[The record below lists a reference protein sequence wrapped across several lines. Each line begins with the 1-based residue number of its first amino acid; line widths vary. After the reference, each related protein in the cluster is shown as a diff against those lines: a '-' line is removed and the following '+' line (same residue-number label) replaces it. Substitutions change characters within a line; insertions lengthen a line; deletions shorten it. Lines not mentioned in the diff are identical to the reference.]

1 VVMSKIKI
9 LVDDR
14 EQHSNLLVILEQNC
28 NVESHITRLK
38 TGDYLVDDWLLIERK
53 HICDLVESLVS
64 GRLFSQASRL
74 AKSGYKT
81 AILIEGQAH
90 QIASYKI
97 HRHAILGALV
107 TLTLVYG
114 ISILRSS
121 TADESVSLM
130 VFAANQHAKSFKEPL
145 ARYGRRPKSE
155 KGKQLFIL
163 QGLPNVGPVLARR
176 LLAHFGSV
184 KNVLCADI
192 EQLSAVKGMGD
203 SKAKKIVSLIS

>member
-1 VVMSKIKI
+1 MVHLLS
-9 LVDDR
+9 
-14 EQHSNLLVILEQNC
+14 EFGLVILEQNC

-90 QIASYKI
+90 QIANYKI

-163 QGLPNVGPVLARR
+163 QGLPNGSVRER
-176 LLAHFGSV
+176 LLAFGSV

-203 SKAKKIVSLIS
+203 SKAKKLFTYLKN